1 MSSNTIKFL
10 ARVGRSYLTRD
21 SNKLK
26 LVGNYHKG
34 ERTISL
40 DDYKRIIN
48 PPLFF
53 VNDNDF
59 VDTVINTSGHPVKFK
74 VAETSHGIYLKPQER
89 VYCANFEM
97 RFGFGLGCSG
107 FDPNRVVYYPLYR
120 RSIL

>member
-1 MSSNTIKFL
+1 MSSNTIDKIKFL

-26 LVGNYHKG
+26 LVGNYAKG

-59 VDTVINTSGHPVKFK
+59 VDTVINTSGRTVKFK
-74 VAETSHGIYLKPQER
+74 VAETSHGIYLNPQEK
-89 VYCANFEM
+89 VYCANFET
-97 RFGFGLGCSG
+97 RFGFGLSCRG
-107 FDPNRVVYYPLYR
+107 FDPNRVVYYPLY
-120 RSIL
+120 